1 MGHWVYRHSGNQ
13 ALDLNVFMVL
23 FLREVILASP
33 RLRHSEQVCSIVSGE
48 LFSFLEKFAQDL
60 LDRAGE
66 MFVVFVFD
74 ICNVYEIVAYD
85 WLYSQYWDQVKMLDM
100 KHRRLVFDFS
110 LLVRLIWFC
119 EMAKLS
125 KSVLS
130 NFKRMN

>member
-1 MGHWVYRHSGNQ
+1 
-13 ALDLNVFMVL
+13 
-23 FLREVILASP
+23 
-33 RLRHSEQVCSIVSGE
+33 
-48 LFSFLEKFAQDL
+48 
-60 LDRAGE
+60 
-66 MFVVFVFD
+66 
-74 ICNVYEIVAYD
+74 
-85 WLYSQYWDQVKMLDM
+85 MLDM